1 MLLLT
6 PVENAST
13 GSEPGTAW
21 RWAQS
26 PDGLKL
32 TRQGLSPLAE
42 LPQEAE
48 CVLVIPPDQLSW
60 HRVSWP
66 KIAPARLRAALEGLL
81 EEHLLDDPALLHF
94 ALEPGLK
101 PGSAASGWVAVCHK
115 ARLHAQLQALEQ
127 AGRPVGRILPAACPQ
142 PQEQLWL
149 QGEGDRSWGIATGP
163 DGVLVLPLADQSQTE
178 PNRAEPAIPA
188 TLRLW
193 LAPRAPADEASRPAA
208 SADAAHLALA
218 EQAWP
223 ELQWSVATAPERWLQ
238 SLRQGWNLAQFDL
251 KLSASQRRG
260 QWLPRAWR
268 TLARDP
274 AWRPVRWSLGALL
287 GLQLLG
293 LNLLAWQEQAAERA
307 QKAELQTLLTQTFPQ
322 VQLVLDAPRQMQA
335 ELERLRQQQGELGG
349 GDFESLLAAL
359 GASGQ
364 PVSWQKIE
372 FGSGQAKLIGVRLDA
387 AAEQS
392 LQGALQARGWRVE
405 PNGNDWRLEWER
417 K

>member
-6 PVENAST
+6 PVETAST

-32 TRQGLSPLAE
+32 ARQGLSPLAE
-42 LPQEAE
+42 LPADAE

-60 HRVSWP
+60 HRITWP
-66 KIAPARLRAALEGLL
+66 RIAAARLRAALEGLL

-115 ARLHAQLQALEQ
+115 ARLHAQLQTLAQ
-127 AGRPVGRILPAACPQ
+127 AGRSVGRILPAVCPQ
-142 PQEQLWL
+142 AQDQLWL
-149 QGEGDRSWGIATGP
+149 QGEGDRSWAIATGP
-163 DGVLVLPLADQSQTE
+163 DGVLVLPLADQARGDTS
-178 PNRAEPAIPA
+178 RAEPAIPT

-193 LAPRAPADEASRPAA
+193 LTQRAATGASGHSVTR
-208 SADAAHLALA
+208 ADAAHLALA

-223 ELQWSVATAPERWLQ
+223 ELKWQVATAPERWLQ

-293 LNLLAWQEQAAERA
+293 LNLLAWQERAAEQA
-307 QKAELQTLLTQTFPQ
+307 QKTELKTLLTQTFPQ
-322 VQLVLDAPRQMQA
+322 VRLVLDAPRQMQA
-335 ELERLRQQQGELGG
+335 ELERLRQQQGGLGA
-349 GDFESLLAAL
+349 GDFESLLAVL

-372 FGSGQAKLIGVRLDA
+372 FGSGQARLIGVRLDA
-387 AAEQS
+387 AAEQA

>member
-6 PVENAST
+6 PVETAST

-32 TRQGLSPLAE
+32 ARQGLSPITD

-48 CVLVIPPDQLSW
+48 CVLVIPPEQLSW

-66 KIAPARLRAALEGLL
+66 RIAPARWRAALEGLL

-101 PGSAASGWVAVCHK
+101 PGAAGSGWVAVCHK

-127 AGRPVGRILPAACPQ
+127 AGRPVGRIVPAACPQ
-142 PQEQLWL
+142 PTHQLWL
-149 QGEGDRSWGIATGP
+149 QGEGDRSWAIATGP
-163 DGVLVLPLADQSQTE
+163 DGLLVLPLADPALADPS
-178 PNRAEPAIPA
+178 RSEPAIPA
-188 TLRLW
+188 SLRLW
-193 LAPRAPADEASRPAA
+193 LAQDPSDGEASRPAA
-208 SADAAHLALA
+208 YADAAHLALA

-223 ELQWSVATAPERWLQ
+223 ELQWSVASAPERWLQ

-307 QKAELQTLLTQTFPQ
+307 QKAELQSLLTQTFPQ

-335 ELERLRQQQGELGG
+335 ELERLRQQRGELGG
-349 GDFESLLAAL
+349 GDLESLLAAL

-364 PVSWQKIE
+364 PPSWQKIE
-372 FGSGQAKLIGVRLDA
+372 FGPGQAKLIGVRLDA
-387 AAEQS
+387 AAEQA

-405 PNGNDWRLEWER
+405 PQGNDWRLEWER

>member
-6 PVENAST
+6 PVETAST

-32 TRQGLSPLAE
+32 ARQGLSPITD

-48 CVLVIPPDQLSW
+48 CVLVIPPEQLSW

-66 KIAPARLRAALEGLL
+66 KIAPARWRAALEGLL

-101 PGSAASGWVAVCHK
+101 PGSAGSGWVAVCHK

-127 AGRPVGRILPAACPQ
+127 AGRPVGRIVPAACPQ
-142 PQEQLWL
+142 PTQQLWL
-149 QGEGDRSWGIATGP
+149 QGEGDRSWAIAAGP
-163 DGVLVLPLADQSQTE
+163 EGLLVLPLADAANADPS
-178 PNRAEPAIPA
+178 RSEPAIPA
-188 TLRLW
+188 SLRLW
-193 LAPRAPADEASRPAA
+193 LAQDPSDGEASRPAA

-223 ELQWSVATAPERWLQ
+223 ELPWSVASAPERWLQ

-251 KLSASQRRG
+251 RLSASQRRG

-293 LNLLAWQEQAAERA
+293 LNLLAWQEQAAYRK
-307 QKAELQTLLTQTFPQ
+307 QQAELQSVLTQTFPQ
-322 VQLVLDAPRQMQA
+322 VKLVLDAPRQMQA
-335 ELERLRQQQGELGG
+335 ELERLRQQRGELGG
-349 GDFESLLAAL
+349 GDLESLLAAL

-364 PVSWQKIE
+364 PPSWQKIE
-372 FGSGQAKLIGVRLDA
+372 FGPGQAKLIGIRLDA

-405 PNGNDWRLEWER
+405 PQGNDWRLEWER

>member
-6 PVENAST
+6 PVETAST

-32 TRQGLSPLAE
+32 ARQGLSPITD

-48 CVLVIPPDQLSW
+48 CVLVIPPEQLSW

-66 KIAPARLRAALEGLL
+66 KIAPARWRAALEGLL

-94 ALEPGLK
+94 ALEPGLE
-101 PGSAASGWVAVCHK
+101 PGAAGSGWVAVCHK
-115 ARLHAQLQALEQ
+115 ARLNAQLQALEQ

-142 PQEQLWL
+142 PAPQLWL
-149 QGEGDRSWGIATGP
+149 QGEGDRSWAIATGP
-163 DGVLVLPLADQSQTE
+163 EGVLVLPLADPAQADSH
-178 PNRAEPAIPA
+178 RSEPAIPA
-188 TLRLW
+188 LLRLW
-193 LAPRAPADEASRPAA
+193 LAQGQSDDEASRPAA
-208 SADAAHLALA
+208 SADAAHLAQA

-223 ELQWSVATAPERWLQ
+223 ELQWTMASAPERWLQ
-238 SLRQGWNLAQFDL
+238 SLRQGWNLAQFEL
-251 KLSASQRRG
+251 RLSASQRRG

-268 TLARDP
+268 MLARDP

-293 LNLLAWQEQAAERA
+293 LNLLAWQEQTAYRK
-307 QKAELQTLLTQTFPQ
+307 QQAELQSLLTQTFPQ
-322 VQLVLDAPRQMQA
+322 VKLVLDAPRQMQA
-335 ELERLRQQQGELGG
+335 ELERLRQQRGELGG
-349 GDFESLLAAL
+349 GDLESLLAAL

-364 PVSWQKIE
+364 PLGWQKIE
-372 FGSGQAKLIGVRLDA
+372 FGPGQTKLIGVRLDA
-387 AAEQS
+387 AAEQL
-392 LQGALQARGWRVE
+392 LQDALRARGWRVE